1 MKLAQ
6 RILMIVVFILSLWNF
21 TNVNNV
27 FAEEVEF
34 SGVTAPIGVNVRDNK
49 RFDWKYNRCSS
60 RKSNRLLQWLGIWRG
75 FKRLLDWKYR

>member
-34 SGVTAPIGVNVRDNK
+34 SGVTAPIGGKCAR
-49 RFDWKYNRCSS
+49 
-60 RKSNRLLQWLGIWRG
+60 
-75 FKRLLDWKYR
+75 